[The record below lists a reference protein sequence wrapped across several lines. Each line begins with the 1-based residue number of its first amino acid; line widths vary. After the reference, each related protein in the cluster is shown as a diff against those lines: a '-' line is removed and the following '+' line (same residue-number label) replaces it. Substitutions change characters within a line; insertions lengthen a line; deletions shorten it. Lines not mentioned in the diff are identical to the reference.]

1 VRYSKTALLIFG
13 AGLVLGLVVVAV
25 EIPGL
30 GRLASL
36 AMAAGIA
43 LLPLAVIADWRRVAA
58 LAQRLARRLAQG
70 LVRRLLPRRRGRK
83 RRKRAASA
91 GARPRPRPRS
101 RTARP
106 RR

>member
-43 LLPLAVIADWRRVAA
+43 LLPLA
-58 LAQRLARRLAQG
+58 QRLAQG